1 MNSFGSAKDFLSR
14 YKIPLY
20 GLVVI
25 ALTGIYF
32 RSIISELQ
40 PLENLRE
47 YRPTLST
54 KLYDING
61 QLVTEFFTERRT
73 WVPLYRIRMDLQNAV
88 LAIEDHR
95 FFNHWGISFYGIVRA
110 FVQNAIH
117 RRIAAGGSTITQQLA
132 KTAFLTQE
140 RTVTRKIKELILA
153 IQLERNFSKQE
164 ILEMYLNQVYLGH
177 GAYGVEQA
185 AMLYFSK
192 HAWELNLA
200 ECAALAGIV
209 RSPSY
214 FSLFN
219 HPERNASRS
228 ETVLDQMEKYK
239 YITQEEKK
247 QAFQNPVALVKNSVP
262 LPSAQ
267 APYFVEYIRTQIEQE
282 YGSEVLYNAG
292 WKIYST
298 LDLQMQT
305 TAEIVVS
312 EFLSDFDKKRFE
324 LKKSTDLPPVQCAL
338 LALDPKTG
346 QIRSMIGGRDFRKS
360 QFNRAYQSMRQPG
373 SSFKP
378 IIYTAAIE
386 KGYTPTTILEDAPLV
401 YVNDGRDWRLKA
413 NSTSYLLTLPKEW
426 LKDPLKVWVPENY
439 KRKYFGRVLLRRAI
453 ELSMNMC
460 AIRTIEEIGPTTV
473 IEYARRLGIESQLTN
488 TLSLALG
495 ASDVTMMEMTRAYNA
510 FANRG
515 ILTKPYA
522 IIRIEDSSGK
532 VIKDNLP
539 EEQDVLSE
547 QTAYVLTNVLKGVI
561 KEGTG
566 QYAGY
571 YLRRPAAGKTGTS
584 NNFSDAWFIGYTPQL
599 TCGVWVGYDDKR
611 TLGDGNSGGAISCPI
626 WTQFIK
632 RALKGQP
639 ETDFPTPST
648 GVTFV
653 TVDANTGYL
662 ATPYSKKIYTEA
674 YISGTEPK
682 TALLA
687 PTTNDFLPDVKEEE
701 YSGGF

>member
-1 MNSFGSAKDFLSR
+1 MDKFKAFLGR
-14 YKIPLY
+14 NKVFLY
-20 GLVVI
+20 ALFVA

-32 RSIISELQ
+32 HAILFEL
-40 PLENLRE
+40 PSLETLRE

-61 QLVTEFFTERRT
+61 QLVTEYYTERRT
-73 WVPLYRIRMDLQNAV
+73 WVPLYKMRMDLQNAV
-88 LAIEDHR
+88 LSIEDHR
-95 FFNHWGISFYGIVRA
+95 FFNHYGISFYGIIRA
-110 FVQNAIH
+110 AYQNFLH
-117 RRIAAGGSTITQQLA
+117 RRISAGGSTITQQLA

-140 RTVTRKIKELILA
+140 RTITRKLKEVILA
-153 IQLERNFSKQE
+153 VQLERNYSKQE

-185 AMLYFSK
+185 AMLYFQK
-192 HAWELNLA
+192 HAWELTLS
-200 ECAALAGIV
+200 ESAALAGII
-209 RSPSY
+209 RYPSY
-214 FSLFN
+214 YSLFN
-219 HPERNASRS
+219 HPERNINRK
-228 ETVLDQMEKYK
+228 EVVLDQMEKYK
-239 YITQEEKK
+239 YITPVEKN
-247 QAFQNPVALVKNSVP
+247 AALRDPLLVVKAGGPRLS
-262 LPSAQ
+262 SQ
-267 APYFVEYIRTQIEQE
+267 APYFVEYVRLQVEQE
-282 YGSEVLYNAG
+282 YGPEVLYNAG

-305 TAEIVVS
+305 TAEIVIN
-312 EFLSDFDKKRFE
+312 EFMAGFDKKRFE
-324 LKKSTDLPPVQCAL
+324 IKKSTDLPQAQVAL

-346 QIRSMIGGRDFRKS
+346 QIRAMVGGRDFRKS
-360 QFNRAYQSMRQPG
+360 QFNRTYQAYRQPG
-373 SSFKP
+373 SAFKP
-378 IIYTAAIE
+378 IIYTAALE
-386 KGYTPTTILEDAPLV
+386 KGYTATTILEDNPLV

-413 NSTSYLLTLPKEW
+413 NSTSYLQTLPPAW

-439 KRKYFGRVLLRRAI
+439 KREYHGRVLLRKAL

-473 IEYARRLGIESQLTN
+473 VEYAHRLGIESPLTN

-495 ASDVTMMEMTRAYNA
+495 SSDVTMIEMVRAYNA

-522 IIRIEDSSGK
+522 IIRIEDTKGR
-532 VIKDNLP
+532 VIKENFT

-547 QTAYVLTNVLKGVI
+547 QTAYIITNLLKGVI

-566 QYAGY
+566 IYANY
-571 YLRRPAAGKTGTS
+571 FIKRPAAGKTGTT

-611 TLGDGNSGGAISCPI
+611 SLGDRNSGGALSCPI

-632 RALKGQP
+632 RALKGEP
-639 ETDFPTPST
+639 DIDFQVPST

-653 TVDANTGYL
+653 NIDPNTGYL
-662 ATPYSKKIYTEA
+662 ATPYSKKVYNEA
-674 YISGTEPK
+674 YLSGTEPK
-682 TALLA
+682 TALLS
-687 PTTNDFLPDVKEEE
+687 PTTSDYLPEVEEDA
-701 YSGGF
+701 GGF